1 MNLLKFFA
9 DVGKLKTLKRA
20 GWVIRGIKNA
30 ESVAE
35 HSYRTAVLA
44 MAIADKLKISSK
56 NKLQLIEMAL
66 IHDLGEAY
74 VGDIVPEQSISKQ
87 KKHLLEKKAQ
97 QKIFANLE
105 NGEYYYKLWLEYEEN
120 KTKVSKLLHQ
130 LDKLEMVIQALEYQK
145 LHKQKKFDEFIQS
158 AREKITEKEIKR
170 LFDKLIV
177 KAEIY

>member
-1 MNLLKFFA
+1 MDLLKFFD

-35 HSYRTAVLA
+35 HSYRTAILGMVLA
-44 MAIADKLKISSK
+44 KKLKLTK
-56 NKLQLIEMAL
+56 RQKLRLIEMAL

-74 VGDIVPEQSISKQ
+74 VGDIVPEQNIPKA

-97 QKIFANLE
+97 KKIFANLE
-105 NGEYYYKLWLEYEEN
+105 NGKYYYKLWLEYEEN
-120 KTKVSKLLHQ
+120 KTKVSNILHQ

-145 LHKQKKFDEFIQS
+145 VHKQKKFDDFIES
-158 AREKITEKEIKR
+158 AREKIYSKEIKK
-170 LFDKLIV
+170 LLEKLIL
-177 KAEIY
+177 KK

>member
-74 VGDIVPEQSISKQ
+74 VGDIVPEQSTSKQ

-105 NGEYYYKLWLEYEEN
+105 NGEYYYKLWLEYERSE
-120 KTKVSKLLHQ
+120 TKVSKLLHQ

-158 AREKITEKEIKR
+158 AREKIVDKEIKKLLER
-170 LFDKLIV
+170 LLLKR
-177 KAEIY
+177 

>member
-1 MNLLKFFA
+1 MDLLKFFN

-20 GWVIRGIKNA
+20 GWVLRGIKDA

-44 MAIADKLKISSK
+44 MAIADKLKLKK
-56 NKLQLIEMAL
+56 NEKLRLIEMAL

-74 VGDIVPEQSISKQ
+74 VGDIVPEQNIPKK

-97 QKIFANLE
+97 KKIFANLQ
-105 NGEYYYKLWLEYEEN
+105 NGKYYFKLWLEYENN

-145 LHKQKKFDEFIQS
+145 LHKAKKFDEFIT
-158 AREKITEKEIKR
+158 AAKLKIKNRT
-170 LFDKLIV
+170 LKLLLNR
-177 KAEIY
+177 YLH